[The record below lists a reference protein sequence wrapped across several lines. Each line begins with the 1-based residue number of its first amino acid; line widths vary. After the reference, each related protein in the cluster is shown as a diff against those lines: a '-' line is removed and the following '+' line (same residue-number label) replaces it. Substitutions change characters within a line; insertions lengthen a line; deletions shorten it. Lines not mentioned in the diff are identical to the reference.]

1 MRSELV
7 EVLREHGLELL
18 TWIVPTPAVVYR
30 IAMAGV
36 AVLFIRRCRQI
47 GVPLDRALCTATITA
62 VATLLGAR
70 LYYLL
75 GTGAGAGLSLRA
87 LVNSDGA
94 GSWGGYIGGFL
105 GLWVYAR
112 LVRTDPLPY
121 LDVAASAAGLAPII
135 GRWGCLL
142 AGCDFGRVT
151 SLPWAIHYPAG
162 SHAFHAHVAHGML
175 SPDAAQSLGVH
186 PLPIYLS
193 LNALVLFV
201 IISAV
206 WRRTRDRP
214 GTTVAVAWV
223 LYGVT
228 RFMLEFLRDPAASWA
243 DAGLSIAQWMALVAI
258 GIGVVIGL
266 RVFYRT
272 RSRQP
277 ALAGGITAL
286 R

>member
-1 MRSELV
+1 V
-7 EVLREHGLELL
+7 VALL
-18 TWIVPTPAVVYR
+18 
-30 IAMAGV
+30 
-36 AVLFIRRCRQI
+36 
-47 GVPLDRALCTATITA
+47 
-62 VATLLGAR
+62 
-70 LYYLL
+70 
-75 GTGAGAGLSLRA
+75 
-87 LVNSDGA
+87 
-94 GSWGGYIGGFL
+94 
-105 GLWVYAR
+105 
-112 LVRTDPLPY
+112 
-121 LDVAASAAGLAPII
+121 
-135 GRWGCLL
+135 
-142 AGCDFGRVT
+142 
-151 SLPWAIHYPAG
+151 SLPWAINYPAG

-277 ALAGGITAL
+277 ALSGGITAL